1 MLFLFGLILLALG
14 LLSGSALVLSTVG
27 ILAVTS
33 GITLWLMFPLLSIV
47 GYVMMAM
54 QAEPAQVRTVSV
66 TSSAV
71 LLLLALASVVVLV
84 LSAASL
90 LPAPSSSASLWF
102 VLVVGVALG
111 SIGAATFGRASGD
124 ASKAP

>member
-33 GITLWLMFPLLSIV
+33 GMTLWLMFPLLSIV
-47 GYVMMAM
+47 GYVLMAM

-66 TSSAV
+66 ASSAV

-84 LSAASL
+84 LSSASL
-90 LPAPSSSASLWF
+90 LPVPNSTASLWF
-102 VLVVGVALG
+102 VLLVGVALG
-111 SIGAATFGRASGD
+111 SVGAASFGRGGD
-124 ASKAP
+124 ASKAR